1 MSKNVSLISFKH
13 SNRHLDIFYSEP
25 ISWLEVFILNK
36 HFHERHKRQNTRLC
50 FLSFISWTAQ
60 SCKLSSLS
68 LSRRIS
74 TRQYFYCDTF
84 PHFYEELS
92 GLAFSVHFNLRNS
105 SFIFQFYFFVG
116 SSEYLE
122 MLRKSVCYIPF
133 EYNNVQGCKH
143 MNRRDYTVITAI
155 LTTPTLC
162 DDGVD
167 ILPRCPLHWIRP
179 YTFSWAAATIIKQLT
194 FVVPDGPTLDERNRQ
209 KQPQLP
215 RILLSET

>member
-1 MSKNVSLISFKH
+1 M
-13 SNRHLDIFYSEP
+13 
-25 ISWLEVFILNK
+25 
-36 HFHERHKRQNTRLC
+36 
-50 FLSFISWTAQ
+50 
-60 SCKLSSLS
+60 
-68 LSRRIS
+68 
-74 TRQYFYCDTF
+74 
-84 PHFYEELS
+84 
-92 GLAFSVHFNLRNS
+92 HFNLRNS

-143 MNRRDYTVITAI
+143 MNRRDYAVITAI

-194 FVVPDGPTLDERNRQ
+194 FVVPDGPTLWTKAIDRNNHSRHGISCQSHNSMDHQSLVYHVCFLLFQ
-209 KQPQLP
+209 KLK
-215 RILLSET
+215 I